1 MTGIRIVPSGAPLYV
16 GAIPPGI
23 QVSQSSAA
31 ASPLLTDLVA
41 YWKLDETSGTRFDS
55 VGTNNLADNG
65 GVGSTIG
72 IQGNAATGFGA
83 STFLSNTS
91 DITQI
96 TGDWTLAL
104 WFRTG
109 ADVNTN
115 QSLVSRF
122 DTVPYDYLVY
132 VQSNTFRFLAYDPSA
147 TLIDLPVSPN
157 TTYLGFAWHDATAG
171 KIYVQLNDGVAT
183 SDTVGVINTSAGNT
197 FRVGQRGDTSL
208 PWLGDWIDEIGIWG
222 RVLTPAERT
231 QLYNGGAGIT
241 YPFT

>member
-1 MTGIRIVPSGAPLYV
+1 LYV

-23 QVSQSSAA
+23 QVAQSGGG
-31 ASPLLTDLVA
+31 ASSLLTGLRV
-41 YWKLDETSGTRFDS
+41 YYNLNESNGTRFDS
-55 VGTNNLADNG
+55 AGTNNLTDNG

-96 TGDWTLAL
+96 TGDWTIAL

-109 ADVNTN
+109 ANVNIN
-115 QSLVSRF
+115 QALVSRWGATSL
-122 DTVPYDYLVY
+122 DKEYIVY
-132 VQSNTFRFLAYDPSA
+132 VHLNTFRFLVNAPS
-147 TLIDLPVSPN
+147 TVFIDRPVASN

-171 KIYVQLNDGVAT
+171 KIYVQLNDGSNT

-197 FRVGQRGDTSL
+197 FRVGQRGDISL

-231 QLYNGGAGIT
+231 QIYNGGAGIT

>member
-1 MTGIRIVPSGAPLYV
+1 VRGLPAYGVQRRANNLGVLRQRATGGGGA
-16 GAIPPGI
+16 
-23 QVSQSSAA
+23 SS
-31 ASPLLTDLVA
+31 LLTGLRV
-41 YWKLDETSGTRFDS
+41 YYNLNEPNGTRFDS
-55 VGTNNLADNG
+55 AGTNNLTDNG

-83 STFLSNTS
+83 STFLSSTS

-115 QSLVSRF
+115 QALVSRF
-122 DTVPYDYLVY
+122 DTVPYEYLVY

-147 TLIDLPVSPN
+147 TLIDLPVASN
-157 TTYLGFAWHDATAG
+157 TTYLGFAWYDATAG
-171 KIYVQLNDGVAT
+171 KIYVQLNDGVDT
-183 SDTVGVINTSAGNT
+183 SDTVGVINTSVGNT

-231 QLYNGGAGIT
+231 QIYNGGAGIT
-241 YPFT
+241 FPFV